1 MDHVG
6 LVEAVVSNV
15 AGIAKVLL
23 LPTLIVI
30 FMGGFALRI
39 LVYYTVKRNEWFARE
54 FEKRMNKFIESDH
67 PENKISFYVTVKK
80 LMEKTYYELF
90 EVRAIMRRRKL
101 DYVMAPADRL
111 FLLQAGSAFL
121 VKDTLRQIRFLR
133 YGGERPR
140 FVEIS
145 KTVFQNNP
153 CFNRVFGILP
163 AAPVNDMLN
172 VLPSIFIIGGI
183 FGTFMGI
190 MKALPE
196 LGGMDLANAEATKL
210 TMGAF
215 LTRLSFSM
223 ATSIVGIFLSVVM
236 TIINTFLNPER
247 IFMEVVNRF
256 EYSLEFLWQRCD
268 SNMIPDN
275 IANFDENRDAI
286 EALAEYSVDQEIA
299 KHHEKVAKAGDTK
312 PVSDAVH
319 QTAQA
324 MLMNRMAVQQ
334 QAQQQSQAIQQAQS
348 RVAPP
353 QATFQ
358 QPPMPPA
365 PKKTDG
371 NGEAA

>member
-1 MDHVG
+1 
-6 LVEAVVSNV
+6 
-15 AGIAKVLL
+15 
-23 LPTLIVI
+23 
-30 FMGGFALRI
+30 
-39 LVYYTVKRNEWFARE
+39 VKRLLER
-54 FEKRMNKFIESDH
+54 
-67 PENKISFYVTVKK
+67 
-80 LMEKTYYELF
+80 TYYELF
-90 EVRAIMRRRKL
+90 EIRAIMKRRKL
-101 DYVMAPADRL
+101 DYVMAPGDRL
-111 FLLQAGSAFL
+111 FLIQAGSAFL
-121 VKDTLRQIRFLR
+121 VKDSLRQIRFLR

-153 CFNRVFGILP
+153 CFNRVFGIFP
-163 AAPVNDMLN
+163 AAPLNDALN

-236 TIINTFLNPER
+236 TMINTFLNPER
-247 IFMEVVNRF
+247 IFIEVVNRY
-256 EYSLEFLWQRCD
+256 EYALEFLWQRCET
-268 SNMIPDN
+268 NEVPEN

-286 EALAEYSVDQEIA
+286 EALAEYAVAQEVS
-299 KHHEKVAKAGDTK
+299 KHHERMAKLTDTK

-324 MLMNRMAVQQ
+324 ILTTKMMA
-334 QAQQQSQAIQQAQS
+334 SK
-348 RVAPP
+348 
-353 QATFQ
+353 ATP
-358 QPPMPPA
+358 PPMPG
-365 PKKTDG
+365 KKGSDDQ
-371 NGEAA
+371 AA

>member
-6 LVEAVVSNV
+6 LVETVVTNV

-23 LPTLIVI
+23 LPTLLFI
-30 FMGGFALRI
+30 FVGGFALRI

-54 FEKRMNKFIESDH
+54 FEKRMTKFIEADH
-67 PENKISFYVTVKK
+67 PENKLSFYVTVKR
-80 LMEKTYYELF
+80 LLERTYYELF
-90 EVRAIMRRRKL
+90 EVRAIMRRRKI
-101 DYVMAPADRL
+101 DYVMAPSDRI
-111 FLLQAGSAFL
+111 FLIQAGSAFL
-121 VKDTLRQIRFLR
+121 VKDSLRQIRFLR

-223 ATSIVGIFLSVVM
+223 ATSIVGIFLSVLM

-247 IFMEVVNRF
+247 IFMEVVNRY
-256 EYSLEFLWQRCD
+256 EYALEFLWQRCE
-268 SNMIPDN
+268 NNQVPENIP
-275 IANFDENRDAI
+275 NFDENRDAI
-286 EALAEYSVDQEIA
+286 EALAEYSVEQEIA
-299 KHHEKVAKAGDTK
+299 KHHEKVSKLNDTK

-324 MLMNRMAVQQ
+324 MMMNRAMA
-334 QAQQQSQAIQQAQS
+334 AKGS
-348 RVAPP
+348 P
-353 QATFQ
+353 
-358 QPPMPPA
+358 PPA
-365 PKKTDG
+365 PSTKKDG
-371 NGEAA
+371 GDQAA

>member
-1 MDHVG
+1 VDHVG
-6 LVEAVVSNV
+6 LVETVVTNIS
-15 AGIAKVLL
+15 GIAKVLL
-23 LPTLIVI
+23 LPTLLII
-30 FMGGFALRI
+30 FVGGFALRI

-54 FEKRMNKFIESDH
+54 FEKRMTKFIEADH
-67 PENKISFYVTVKK
+67 PENKLSFYVTVKR
-80 LMEKTYYELF
+80 LLERTYYELF
-90 EVRAIMRRRKL
+90 EVRAIMRRRKI
-101 DYVMAPADRL
+101 DYVMAPSDRI
-111 FLLQAGSAFL
+111 FLIQAGSAFL
-121 VKDTLRQIRFLR
+121 VKDSLRQIRFLR

-223 ATSIVGIFLSVVM
+223 ATSIVGIFLSVLM

-247 IFMEVVNRF
+247 IFMEVVNRY
-256 EYSLEFLWQRCD
+256 EYALEFLWQRCE
-268 SNMIPDN
+268 NNQVPENIP
-275 IANFDENRDAI
+275 NFDENRDAI
-286 EALAEYSVDQEIA
+286 EALAEYSVEQEIA
-299 KHHEKVAKAGDTK
+299 KHHEKVSKLNDTK
-312 PVSDAVH
+312 PVSEAVH

-324 MLMNRMAVQQ
+324 MMMNRAMA
-334 QAQQQSQAIQQAQS
+334 AKGT
-348 RVAPP
+348 P
-353 QATFQ
+353 
-358 QPPMPPA
+358 PPA
-365 PKKTDG
+365 PANTKKDG
-371 NGEAA
+371 GDQAA

>member
-1 MDHVG
+1 MESTGIVEV
-6 LVEAVVSNV
+6 LVTDV
-15 AGIAKVLL
+15 AGVAKAVL
-23 LPTLIVI
+23 LPTLVVL
-30 FMGGFALRI
+30 FFVGTFFRI

-54 FEKRMNKFIESDH
+54 FEKRMNKFIEADRPTDKH
-67 PENKISFYVTVKK
+67 SFYVTVKR
-80 LMEKTYYELF
+80 LLERTYYELF

-101 DYVMAPADRL
+101 DYVMAPGDRL
-111 FLLQAGSAFL
+111 FLIQAGSAFL

-163 AAPVNDMLN
+163 AAPVNDALN

-236 TIINTFLNPER
+236 TLINTFLNPER

-256 EYSLEFLWQRCD
+256 EYSMEFLWQRCETNEVPAD
-268 SNMIPDN
+268 IP
-275 IANFDENRDAI
+275 NFDENRDAI
-286 EALAEYSVDQEIA
+286 EALAEYSVEQEVS
-299 KHHEKVAKAGDTK
+299 KHHDKVEKLTETK
-312 PVSDAVH
+312 PVSDAVAK
-319 QTAQA
+319 TAQA
-324 MLMNRMAVQQ
+324 MMVNRAMNATPPRPPGQGDGQ
-334 QAQQQSQAIQQAQS
+334 GGQAA
-348 RVAPP
+348 
-353 QATFQ
+353 
-358 QPPMPPA
+358 
-365 PKKTDG
+365 
-371 NGEAA
+371 

>member
-1 MDHVG
+1 MDKVG
-6 LVEAVVSNV
+6 LVELVVTNV
-15 AGIAKVLL
+15 AGIAKVIL

-30 FMGGFALRI
+30 FIAGFALRI

-54 FEKRMNKFIESDH
+54 FEKRMNKFIESDR
-67 PENKISFYVTVKK
+67 PTNRLSFFVTVKT
-80 LMEKTYYELF
+80 LMERTYYELF

-101 DYVMAPADRL
+101 DYVMAPGDRL
-111 FLLQAGSAFL
+111 FLIQAGSAFL

-190 MKALPE
+190 MKALPD
-196 LGGMDLANAEATKL
+196 LGAMDLTNIEATKL

-247 IFMEVVNRF
+247 IFIEVVNRF
-256 EYSLEFLWQRCD
+256 EYSLEFLWQRCE
-268 SNMIPDN
+268 SNEVPEN

-299 KHHEKVAKAGDTK
+299 RHHEKLEKLNEMK

-324 MLMNRMAVQQ
+324 LMMSRMATT
-334 QAQQQSQAIQQAQS
+334 QAQS
-348 RVAPP
+348 QVQPHAAAPP
-353 QATFQ
+353 KA
-358 QPPMPPA
+358 PPFP
-365 PKKTDG
+365 PKKG
-371 NGEAA
+371 NGDSNAA

>member
-1 MDHVG
+1 MDNKIG
-6 LVEAVVSNV
+6 LIEGIVTNYAVVMK
-15 AGIAKVLL
+15 AML
-23 LPTLIVI
+23 LPTLIIAFTVGCL
-30 FMGGFALRI
+30 MRI
-39 LVYYTVKRNEWFARE
+39 LVYYTVKRNEWFAIE
-54 FEKRMNKFIESDH
+54 FEKRMKKFIESDVATDRH
-67 PENKISFYVTVKK
+67 SFYVTVKR

-101 DYVMAPADRL
+101 DYVMAPGDRL
-111 FLLQAGSAFL
+111 FLIQAGSAFL

-153 CFNRVFGILP
+153 CFNKVFGIFP

-172 VLPSIFIIGGI
+172 VLPGLFIVGGI

-196 LGGMDLANAEATKL
+196 LTGMDLTNTEVTKAT
-210 TMGAF
+210 MDGF

-223 ATSIVGIFLSVVM
+223 AASAVGIFLSVVM
-236 TIINTFLNPER
+236 TMLNTFLNPER
-247 IFMEVVNRF
+247 IFIEVVSRF

-268 SNMIPDN
+268 SNQVPADIP
-275 IANFDENRDAI
+275 NFDENRDAI
-286 EALAEYSVDQEIA
+286 EALAEYSVAQEIA
-299 KHHEKVAKAGDTK
+299 KHHEKVDKMNETK

-324 MLMNRMAVQQ
+324 MMLKRMA
-334 QAQQQSQAIQQAQS
+334 ADGNTL
-348 RVAPP
+348 RTPAPP
-353 QATFQ
+353 PPKRGDGGTGSGGQA
-358 QPPMPPA
+358 A
-365 PKKTDG
+365 
-371 NGEAA
+371 